1 LETAQGVTDVDL
13 AMCAAEE
20 AGLRY
25 VTDTKPGITRRRSG
39 KGWSYRKTD
48 GSPVSPAD
56 KKRIDALVI
65 PPAWTKVWIC
75 PYANGHVQATGRDER
90 GRKQYRYHARWRET
104 RDATKYEQL
113 GLFGAGL
120 GDLRRRLESDLAL
133 RGMPREKAL
142 ALVVTLLDRTLIR
155 VGNDEYA
162 QTNDSYGLTTLR
174 SHQVEIDGK
183 RLAFDFN
190 GKSGVRAKIALDD
203 RRLAR
208 LVNSCH
214 ELGGAELFAYVD
226 GDRVVDVGS
235 SDVNAYLR
243 ETTGQAFTA
252 KHFRTWGGT
261 CAAAGALVL
270 SNPPASDTEATKQV
284 LAAMDVAACVL
295 HNTRAVC
302 RSCYVHPIV
311 PEAFADGG
319 LHERW
324 RLARAGG
331 GLARI
336 ERTMVNVL
344 SDASPLAL
352 AG

>member
-1 LETAQGVTDVDL
+1 MTPADAAQ
-13 AMCAAEE
+13 CAAGE

-25 VTDTKPGITRRRSG
+25 VHDHSPGITRRRRG
-39 KGWSYRKTD
+39 TGWSYRRPD
-48 GSPVSPAD
+48 GSPVAQD
-56 KKRIDALVI
+56 DRQRITRLAI
-65 PPAWTKVWIC
+65 PPAWTGVWIC
-75 PYANGHVQATGRDER
+75 PHADGHLQATGRDDR
-90 GRKQYRYHARWRET
+90 GRKQYRYHDGWRQV

-113 GLFGAGL
+113 GDFASAL
-120 GDLRRRLESDLAL
+120 GPLRKRVEADLEL

-174 SHQVEIDGK
+174 AHQVAIEG
-183 RLAFDFN
+183 RRVAFDFN
-190 GKSGVRAKIALDD
+190 GKSGVRAQIALED
-203 RRLAR
+203 RRLSR
-208 LVNSCH
+208 LVSRCH
-214 ELGGAELFAYVD
+214 ELGGVELFAYVD

-235 SDVNAYLR
+235 ADVNAYLR
-243 ETTGQAFTA
+243 EVTGRTFTA

-261 CAAAGALVL
+261 CAAAGALAL
-270 SNPPASDTEATKQV
+270 SKPPESPTEATRQV

-311 PEAFADGG
+311 PEAFADGS
-319 LHERW
+319 LHECW
-324 RLARAGG
+324 RTARAGG

-336 ERTMVNVL
+336 ERAVLAVL
-344 SDASPLAL
+344 SDTTEGALQL

>member
-1 LETAQGVTDVDL
+1 
-13 AMCAAEE
+13 MCAADE

-25 VTDTKPGITRRRSG
+25 VVDDRPGITRRRSG
-39 KGWSYRKTD
+39 KGWAYRRAD

-56 KKRIDALVI
+56 RKRIDALVI

-75 PYANGHVQATGRDER
+75 PHADGHLQATGRDDR
-90 GRKQYRYHARWRET
+90 GRKQYRYHARWREV

-113 GLFGAGL
+113 GSFGAGL
-120 GDLRRRLESDLAL
+120 GSLRRRLEVDLAL
-133 RGMPREKAL
+133 PGMPRDKSL

-162 QTNDSYGLTTLR
+162 QANDSYGLTTLR
-174 SHQVEIDGK
+174 SHQVEIEGR
-183 RLAFDFN
+183 RLAFDFTA
-190 GKSGVRAKIALDD
+190 KSGVRAKVALDD
-203 RRLAR
+203 RKLAR
-208 LVNSCH
+208 LVNRCH

-235 SDVNAYLR
+235 ADVNAYLR
-243 ETTGQAFTA
+243 ETTGQPFTA

-261 CAAAGALVL
+261 CAAAGALVV
-270 SNPPASDTEATKQV
+270 SNPPESDTEVTKQV

-302 RSCYVHPIV
+302 RSCYVHPVV
-311 PEAFADGG
+311 PDAYADGS

-324 RLARAGG
+324 RTARAGG

-336 ERTMVNVL
+336 EKAMVGL
-344 SDASPLAL
+344 LGDASPLAL

>member
-1 LETAQGVTDVDL
+1 MTVVADAV
-13 AMCAAEE
+13 CAADE

-25 VTDTKPGITRRRSG
+25 VTDAKPGITRRRRG
-39 KGWSYRKTD
+39 KGWSYRRPD
-48 GSPVSPAD
+48 GSLVPAAERQ
-56 KKRIDALVI
+56 RIDALAI
-65 PPAWTKVWIC
+65 PPAWSKVWIC
-75 PYANGHVQATGRDER
+75 PYPDGHIQATGRDER
-90 GRKQYRYHARWRET
+90 GRKQYRYHPRWREV
-104 RDATKYEQL
+104 RDATKYDQL
-113 GLFGAGL
+113 GVFGAAL
-120 GDLRRRLESDLAL
+120 GDLRRRLEHDLDL
-133 RGMPREKAL
+133 PGMPRDKAL

-162 QTNDSYGLTTLR
+162 QANDSYGLTTLR
-174 SHQVEIDGK
+174 SHQVEIDGR
-183 RLAFDFN
+183 RLAFDFT
-190 GKSGVRAKIALDD
+190 GKAGVRAKVALDD

-208 LVNSCH
+208 LVNRCH

-226 GDRVVDVGS
+226 GDKVVDVGS

-243 ETTGQAFTA
+243 ETTGQLFTA

-261 CAAAGALVL
+261 CAAAGALVI
-270 SNPPASDTEATKQV
+270 SPPPESKTEATKQV

-311 PEAFADGG
+311 PEAYADGR

-324 RLARAGG
+324 KTARAGG
-331 GLARI
+331 RLARI
-336 ERTMVNVL
+336 ERAVVSL
-344 SDASPLAL
+344 LADPTAGSLRL